1 MTSAT
6 TILGMMLE
14 NACKWDSDV
23 KENTYLQ
30 LMKNFRDA
38 LADYLENYVE
48 YVASFTGT
56 VTSTTPPTPLTQIP
70 LTMGKLDAT
79 IIRTSNPPTCTMYS
93 QGMDGNIEWITWM
106 TQIYTLI
113 QTVQLKGSQNPATPT
128 TPSGIF
134 PAYTMINLSWN
145 RDTLKDAFENN
156 SSVFD
161 ALANSIISDLKSS
174 IITPSYPSTGTIGM
188 QPVVGVDS
196 ITNII
201 YP

>member
-48 YVASFTGT
+48 YAASFTGT

-79 IIRTSNPPTCTMYS
+79 IMRTSNPPTCTMYS
-93 QGMDGNIEWITWM
+93 QGMDGNIEWTTWM

-113 QTVQLKGSQNPATPT
+113 QTVQLRGSQNPATLT

-134 PAYTMINLSWN
+134 KSLS
-145 RDTLKDAFENN
+145 K
-156 SSVFD
+156 
-161 ALANSIISDLKSS
+161 
-174 IITPSYPSTGTIGM
+174 P
-188 QPVVGVDS
+188 
-196 ITNII
+196 
-201 YP
+201 